1 MIILKVK
8 KLRKFQ
14 NNSFNN
20 VHCSVISWQLL
31 NTKISQLNTIFMSK
45 IIPFKAVRP
54 TPDKIGL
61 VTCRNY
67 DDYSQAELASWLNF
81 NPYSFL
87 HVINPAFVHSQK
99 ITLDKRFKGV
109 ALKYQDF
116 KNDNIFLQEDI
127 AVFYLY
133 RIQTKNNTFIGIVAG
148 TSIEDYKKNIIKK
161 HEDTLQYRVE
171 LFKDYLH
178 QTSFNTEPVLITYP
192 DNLEINTWILEKQKQ
207 QPIYNFSTTN
217 KEKHTLWKV
226 DSDTEITWLQTQFET
241 IPELYIADGH
251 HRSAS
256 AELLFDENKHLGNE
270 NLNYFMSFLIAESNV
285 KIFEFNRIIR
295 DLNGNNKEDFLK
307 KLAKNFIIKIKEQ
320 EIWKPQS
327 KFEFGMYL
335 DGNFYALYYKLDSNV
350 NKNQNDKNTIL
361 KNLDAQ
367 ILYDKVLQPILG
379 IEDLRNDERIE
390 YIPGKQSILTIK
402 ELVDEGEFEVGFMLF
417 PSDISE
423 IKALADNNLIM
434 PPKSTYIEPK
444 FRSGLLVYEL

>member
-1 MIILKVK
+1 
-8 KLRKFQ
+8 
-14 NNSFNN
+14 
-20 VHCSVISWQLL
+20 
-31 NTKISQLNTIFMSK
+31 MSK

-54 TPDKIGL
+54 TADKVAL

-67 DDYSQAELASWLNF
+67 DDYSSAELAAWLSF

-87 HVINPAFVHSQK
+87 HVIHPAYVHSQK

-109 ALKYQDF
+109 AHKYQDF
-116 KNDNIFLQEDI
+116 KTDGVFIEEENPVLFLYE
-127 AVFYLY
+127 
-133 RIQTKNNTFIGIVAG
+133 IQTKTNTFTGIVAG
-148 TSIEDYKKNIIKK
+148 TSIDDYKKNIIKK

-178 QTSFNTEPVLITYP
+178 QTGFNTEPVLITYP
-192 DNLEINTWILEKQKQ
+192 DNDSLNNWISDKKKE
-207 QPIYNFSTTN
+207 QPIYHFSTSN
-217 KEKHTLWKV
+217 KEKHTLWKI
-226 DSDTEITWLQTQFET
+226 DTNEEISWLQYQFEQ

-256 AELLFDENKHLGNE
+256 AELLFDEKNNSNDEKLQ
-270 NLNYFMSFLIAESNV
+270 YFMSFLIAESNV
-285 KIFEFNRIIR
+285 KIYEFNRIIR
-295 DLNGNNKEDFLK
+295 DLNGYQVTEFLSQ
-307 KLAKNFIIKIKEQ
+307 LEEHFIIKNKEQ
-320 EIWKPQS
+320 ELWKPQS

-335 DGNFYALYYKLDSNV
+335 DGNFYALFYKINNN
-350 NKNQNDKNTIL
+350 NKNQNSIL
-361 KNLDAQ
+361 SNLDAQ
-367 ILYDKVLQPILG
+367 ILYDKVLQPLLG

-402 ELVDEGEFEVGFMLF
+402 ELIDEGEFEVGFMLY

-444 FRSGLLVYEL
+444 FRSGLIVYEL

>member
-1 MIILKVK
+1 
-8 KLRKFQ
+8 
-14 NNSFNN
+14 
-20 VHCSVISWQLL
+20 
-31 NTKISQLNTIFMSK
+31 MSK

-54 TPDKIGL
+54 TPDKVAL

-67 DDYSQAELASWLNF
+67 DDYSPAELAAWLDF

-87 HVINPAFVHSQK
+87 HVINPAYVHSQK

-109 ALKYQDF
+109 AHKYQDF
-116 KNDNIFLQEDI
+116 KNEGIFLEDENP
-127 AVFYLY
+127 AFFLY
-133 RIQTKNNTFIGIVAG
+133 EIQTKSQSFTGIVAG
-148 TSIEDYKKNIIKK
+148 TSIEDYKNNVIKK

-178 QTSFNTEPVLITYP
+178 QTEFNTEPVLITYP
-192 DNLEINTWILEKQKQ
+192 DKTEINHWISEKKKE
-207 QPIYNFSTTN
+207 QPIYHFATTN

-226 DSDTEITWLQTQFET
+226 DAAMEIEWLTSQFQN

-256 AELLFDENKHLGNE
+256 AELLYDQDRHLGNKHLD
-270 NLNYFMSFLIAESNV
+270 YFMSFLIAESNV
-285 KIFEFNRIIR
+285 KIYEFNRIIR
-295 DLNGNNKEDFLK
+295 DLNGHSKDVFLEQ
-307 KLAKNFIIKIKEQ
+307 LSEHFIIKSKEQ
-320 EIWKPQS
+320 ELWKPQG

-335 DGNFYALYYKLDSNV
+335 DGSFYALFYKLENSNPS
-350 NKNQNDKNTIL
+350 L
-361 KNLDAQ
+361 LENLDAQ

-402 ELVDEGEFEVGFMLF
+402 ELVDEGEFAVGFMLF

-423 IKALADNNLIM
+423 IKALADNHLIM

-444 FRSGLLVYEL
+444 FRSGLMVYEL

>member
-1 MIILKVK
+1 
-8 KLRKFQ
+8 
-14 NNSFNN
+14 
-20 VHCSVISWQLL
+20 
-31 NTKISQLNTIFMSK
+31 MSK

-54 TPDKIGL
+54 TPDKVGL

-67 DDYSQAELASWLNF
+67 DDYSSAELAAWLSF

-87 HVINPAFVHSQK
+87 HVINPAYMHSQK

-109 ALKYQDF
+109 AHKYQDF
-116 KNDNIFLQEDI
+116 KDDGIFIEEEK
-127 AVFYLY
+127 AVFFLY
-133 RIQTKNNTFIGIVAG
+133 EIQSKEQNFTGIVAG
-148 TSIEDYKKNIIKK
+148 TSIEEYKNNSIKK

-171 LFKDYLH
+171 YFKDYLH

-192 DNLEINTWILEKQKQ
+192 DNETLNSWIAEKKKS
-207 QPIYNFSTTN
+207 QPVYNYSTTN
-217 KEKHTLWKV
+217 KEKHQLWKIE
-226 DSDTEITWLQTQFET
+226 TEEEINWLVKQFEN

-256 AELLFDENKHLGNE
+256 AELLYDENKHLGNE

-285 KIFEFNRIIR
+285 KIFEYNRIIR
-295 DLNGNNKEDFLK
+295 DLNGFSKEDFLA
-307 KLAKNFIIKIKEQ
+307 KLGEHFIIKDKEQ
-320 EIWKPQS
+320 ELWKPQS

-335 DGNFYALYYKLDSNV
+335 DGSFYALFYKQD
-350 NKNQNDKNTIL
+350 NKQSSIIE
-361 KNLDAQ
+361 NLDAQ
-367 ILYDKVLQPILG
+367 ILYNKVLQPLLG

>member
-1 MIILKVK
+1 
-8 KLRKFQ
+8 
-14 NNSFNN
+14 
-20 VHCSVISWQLL
+20 
-31 NTKISQLNTIFMSK
+31 MSK

-54 TPDKIGL
+54 TPDKVAL

-67 DDYSQAELASWLNF
+67 DDYSSAELAAWLSF

-87 HVINPAFVHSQK
+87 HVINPAYMYSQK

-109 ALKYQDF
+109 AHKYQDF
-116 KNDNIFLQEDI
+116 KDEGIFMEEDK
-127 AVFYLY
+127 AVFFLY
-133 RIQTKNNTFIGIVAG
+133 EIQNKVQSFTGFIAG
-148 TSIEDYKKNIIKK
+148 TSIEDYKNNIIKK

-171 LFKDYLH
+171 YFKDYLH
-178 QTSFNTEPVLITYP
+178 QTGFNTEPVLITYP
-192 DNLEINTWILEKQKQ
+192 DNETLNSWIVEKKKSE
-207 QPIYNFSTTN
+207 PIYNYSTTN
-217 KEKHTLWKV
+217 KENHQVWKIE
-226 DSDTEITWLQTQFET
+226 TAAEIQWLQNHFEQ

-256 AELLFDENKHLGNE
+256 AELLYDEDKHLGNE

-285 KIFEFNRIIR
+285 KIYEYNRIIR
-295 DLNGNNKEDFLK
+295 DLNGFTKDDFLE
-307 KLAKNFIIKIKEQ
+307 KLAENFIIKDKEL
-320 EIWKPQS
+320 ELWKPQS

-335 DGNFYALYYKLDSNV
+335 DGHFYALFYKQGSNV
-350 NKNQNDKNTIL
+350 NGNSNGKNSIL
-361 KNLDAQ
+361 DNLDAQ
-367 ILYDKVLQPILG
+367 ILYDKVLQPLLA

-390 YIPGKQSILTIK
+390 YIPGKQSISTIK

-444 FRSGLLVYEL
+444 FRSGLMVYEL